1 MHSRVDDV
9 LQVLDDCCAAY
20 AFPLLDNG
28 YVYPAAARLSLHH
41 SNDDW
46 AIVIETFGYA
56 PREGTPSTIIQTFAS
71 RLVNRKSSEQYVNR
85 QAYQNYLAQHPHNEF
100 RSVYPFDDDWEAIA
114 DEEGVA
120 QRTQYVSL
128 RGARMNLPTLES
140 YATLGI
146 DLENRPRVQIF
157 ELCRAIADLRR
168 NDVLATIEERRHN
181 LDPTLREILV
191 LDEWRHPEFIEQNEK
206 PSDSEAFQ
214 QLALAVVTGDRSRY
228 RPTLP
233 PNTHWRNWLEAGML

>member
-1 MHSRVDDV
+1 
-9 LQVLDDCCAAY
+9 
-20 AFPLLDNG
+20 
-28 YVYPAAARLSLHH
+28 
-41 SNDDW
+41 
-46 AIVIETFGYA
+46 
-56 PREGTPSTIIQTFAS
+56 
-71 RLVNRKSSEQYVNR
+71 
-85 QAYQNYLAQHPHNEF
+85 
-100 RSVYPFDDDWEAIA
+100 
-114 DEEGVA
+114 
-120 QRTQYVSL
+120 
-128 RGARMNLPTLES
+128 MNLPTLES

-233 PNTHWRNWLEAGML
+233 PNTHWRNWPEAGML